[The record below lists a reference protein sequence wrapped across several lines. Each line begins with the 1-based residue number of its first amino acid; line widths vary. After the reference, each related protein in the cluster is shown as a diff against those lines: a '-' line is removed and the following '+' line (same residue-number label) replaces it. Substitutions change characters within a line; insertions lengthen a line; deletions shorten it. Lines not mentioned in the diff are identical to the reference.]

1 MHLLRQEIWADIQ
14 KHTVGKRL
22 TREGSRCKYA
32 SSHIGN
38 FRTHLKEHTGERQNK
53 CNQCEYA
60 SIQASHLRIQMPSVQ
75 LCILSDSPFK
85 NAFQDTHESNVTI
98 DATFPSAARASKKK
112 CKTKKL
118 NFRQSWL
125 IYYSIIQYF
134 EIPTLPLINQLITKS
149 FSAFYLLSVECFQF
163 FLHFLFFLVPL

>member
-1 MHLLRQEIWADIQ
+1 MHFIWELIWKHSRERSKSAPSVIMHLLSQEIWADIQ

-60 SIQASHLRIQMPSVQ
+60 SIQASHLRIHLIMHSGHKSNICTQYDFACSHPNEEA
-75 LCILSDSPFK
+75 FK
-85 NAFQDTHESNVTI
+85 NTHWRKTHKCPQCN
-98 DATFPSAARASKKK
+98 FASYQTVHLKTHLKKPMK
-112 CKTKKL
+112 
-118 NFRQSWL
+118 
-125 IYYSIIQYF
+125 
-134 EIPTLPLINQLITKS
+134 
-149 FSAFYLLSVECFQF
+149 AM
-163 FLHFLFFLVPL
+163 